1 MNKSPMMKALGGIF
15 GSSEKRL
22 KLIFAL
28 GTAGIAL
35 IVLSDFLPQKNARRE
50 TVSAV
55 SEAVSETESYRA
67 ALEKELAETLSQI
80 EGAGETRVM
89 ISLSAAREY
98 VYAEKSDIDRRSG
111 SGDESLKSRG
121 EPVLNGQSPL
131 VRTVLEPKLRGA
143 AIICE
148 GAADPVIRER
158 ILDTAAALLGLPT
171 SAISVQPLGTSE
183 KISR

>member
-1 MNKSPMMKALGGIF
+1 MMKALTGLF
-15 GSSEKRL
+15 SDKDKRL

-28 GTAGIAL
+28 GIAGIAL
-35 IVLSDFLPQKNARRE
+35 IVLSDFLPQKNTRTE
-50 TVSAV
+50 QQSAV
-55 SEAVSETESYRA
+55 SQTADETEEYRT
-67 ALEKELAETLSQI
+67 ALEEELAEVLSQI
-80 EGAGETRVM
+80 EGAGQTRVM

-98 VYAEKSDIDRRSG
+98 VYAEKTDADRRSG
-111 SGDESLKSRG
+111 SGDESLKTRG

-158 ILDTAAALLGLPT
+158 ILTTAAALLGLPT
-171 SAISVQPLGTSE
+171 SSISVQPIRQQTSE
-183 KISR
+183 